1 MNIDYGKKLYIKKDE
16 FKNIIRQMN
25 LTQNELSEMIGINQ
39 SDLSKMVMNKNYV
52 NSRIQKEMCEL
63 LNCKESDIF
72 TATKHVTNASYV
84 RVKTLETIHHIPNG
98 KWNNNYF
105 KKSIAKSGFTIKK
118 LSGIIDKH
126 ASVFSKYNLEQAHPT
141 VETVYA
147 ICKALNCSPK
157 RLVGVGEE
165 ELNKIMGYKLFEEGP
180 AANAEVEEFTEIP
193 DAGSISPEPDLSES
207 VGKGED
213 DKDDNDSHDTEYVY
227 QRFAD
232 QNVINNM
239 NIINENIL
247 TLVKELRDTENRFIN
262 NDNDFINKLTE
273 EYEKQAAVNE
283 MLFNKLLDI
292 ETKLV
297 SISDNV
303 NSVNDKNDKKSQMQ
317 KKETCPIATIWNNQ
331 CSEKEMQQIVNS
343 KVSEDTEDAYK
354 KKTYKLINYISKKQ
368 NLIFNQVMHNNYS
381 QFEKVYGC
389 NINMLKAESKTANS
403 ISAIYDNPLYREI
416 FFNMLSDNALHA

>member
-1 MNIDYGKKLYIKKDE
+1 
-16 FKNIIRQMN
+16 
-25 LTQNELSEMIGINQ
+25 
-39 SDLSKMVMNKNYV
+39 
-52 NSRIQKEMCEL
+52 
-63 LNCKESDIF
+63 
-72 TATKHVTNASYV
+72 
-84 RVKTLETIHHIPNG
+84 
-98 KWNNNYF
+98 
-105 KKSIAKSGFTIKK
+105 
-118 LSGIIDKH
+118 
-126 ASVFSKYNLEQAHPT
+126 
-141 VETVYA
+141 
-147 ICKALNCSPK
+147 
-157 RLVGVGEE
+157 
-165 ELNKIMGYKLFEEGP
+165 
-180 AANAEVEEFTEIP
+180 
-193 DAGSISPEPDLSES
+193 
-207 VGKGED
+207 
-213 DKDDNDSHDTEYVY
+213 
-227 QRFAD
+227 
-232 QNVINNM
+232 M

-331 CSEKEMQQIVNS
+331 CSEKEMHQIVNS